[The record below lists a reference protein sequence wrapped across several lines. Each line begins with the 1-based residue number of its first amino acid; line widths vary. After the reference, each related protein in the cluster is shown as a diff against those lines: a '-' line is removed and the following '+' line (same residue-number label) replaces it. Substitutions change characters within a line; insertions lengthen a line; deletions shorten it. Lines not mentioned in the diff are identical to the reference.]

1 MTKALDDGNL
11 PSLPCMAHTL
21 QLAVIEGLQSQ
32 RSITDAVATGR
43 RIVTHFKHSSLA
55 YSKLHAI
62 QEELGQPKKRL
73 QQDVP
78 TRWNS
83 TFYMLQSLLEQKRAL
98 GLYATEHEL
107 PAVLT
112 TNQWGLIENLLSIL
126 EPFEELTKTISSS
139 SATAAVVIP
148 EITALKRLLGRATD
162 TDRGVGTAKATLLE
176 AVQRRFKDIEKNPPY
191 AVATAMDPRQVITY
205 C

>member
-1 MTKALDDGNL
+1 M
-11 PSLPCMAHTL
+11 
-21 QLAVIEGLQSQ
+21 
-32 RSITDAVATGR
+32 ATGR
-43 RIVTHFKHSSLA
+43 RIVRHFKHSLLA

-62 QEELGQPKKRL
+62 QEELDQPTKCL

-83 TFYMLQSLLEQKRAL
+83 TFYMLQSLLEQKCAL
-98 GLYATEHEL
+98 GLYATEYEL
-107 PAVLT
+107 PAVLS
-112 TNQWGLIENLLSIL
+112 TNQWSLIENVLSIHK
-126 EPFEELTKTISSS
+126 PFEELTKTISSS

-148 EITALKRLLGRATD
+148 EITALKRLLGRAAD

-176 AVQRRFKDIEKNPPY
+176 VVQRRFADIKKNPLY
-191 AVATAMDPRQVITY
+191 TVATAVDPRQVITY